1 MRVAERYLNIG
12 DFCGAADRQHVARL
26 WDSACA
32 SQPQFGFVQYL
43 PTKSSAL
50 LRNFSGNFLRQN
62 GFSSTI
68 QAVNA

>member
-1 MRVAERYLNIG
+1 MGHIEQLANG
-12 DFCGAADRQHVARL
+12 DIA
-26 WDSACA
+26 
-32 SQPQFGFVQYL
+32 QFTVGLRWEQRFGSLDFVQYL